1 MMYLLTEQ
9 EHAQIVDAAESNAE
23 YTEAEYLERREF
35 WGEALDYR
43 WKNLQVASEQAKATL
58 AMLKAMKPV
67 EPCGHTSTSWLSNPH
82 AGHFSAQKT
91 DCFNVPLYAKE
102 QQ

>member
-9 EHAQIVDAAESNAE
+9 EHAQIVDALNIGIARHYDLAEN
-23 YTEAEYLERREF
+23 LRI
-35 WGEALDYR
+35 GDAL
-43 WKNLQVASEQAKATL
+43 AT
-58 AMLKAMKPV
+58 LKAMKPV